1 MRVKA
6 WGHEPES
13 PCGNK
18 SIKSETP
25 ELRAGWREPHCG
37 QELLIFLD
45 KSIMMRNRSHAAH
58 RVRGSFSCDFSWR
71 DRFERKPFFF
81 FFFLRKK
88 IWHFWR
94 RCAMWFVGFI
104 WHSEGMVKQIKLSRE
119 TKAINNGNW
128 KTDHIRKVGQFS
140 AWHVLHE
147 CLLAGH
153 THTKKPYR
161 VLNGI
166 PRQQRLFWPDLP

>member
-18 SIKSETP
+18 STKSETP
-25 ELRAGWREPHCG
+25 ELREGWREPHCG

-45 KSIMMRNRSHAAH
+45 KSIMMWNRSHAAH

-71 DRFERKPFFF
+71 DRFECKRFFWWKRVDTF
-81 FFFLRKK
+81 GRDV
-88 IWHFWR
+88 R
-94 RCAMWFVGFI
+94 RCDLLDLFAFRKAWWNRSNWAGRP
-104 WHSEGMVKQIKLSRE
+104 KQSTIVTEKLISLG
-119 TKAINNGNW
+119 KL
-128 KTDHIRKVGQFS
+128 DS
-140 AWHVLHE
+140 SLHDMS
-147 CLLAGH
+147 CMSVCWLD

-161 VLNGI
+161 DLKGM